1 MSWFVKDYV
10 EIGRRYERE
19 RIIALLE
26 ENLRP
31 IAASGDDPESFGW
44 REGIGYAIALIKGES
59 DVPEIP
65 QFEGTRAALNNLT
78 IKAENK

>member
-26 ENLRP
+26 ANICNAYGEDCSDNPNCSARNSL
-31 IAASGDDPESFGW
+31 
-44 REGIGYAIALIKGES
+44 IALIKGE
-59 DVPEIP
+59 E
-65 QFEGTRAALNNLT
+65 E
-78 IKAENK
+78 